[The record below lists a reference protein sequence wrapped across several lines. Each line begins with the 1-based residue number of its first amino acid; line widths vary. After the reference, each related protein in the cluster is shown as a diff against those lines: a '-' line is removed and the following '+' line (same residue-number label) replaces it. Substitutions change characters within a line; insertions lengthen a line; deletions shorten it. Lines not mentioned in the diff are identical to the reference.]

1 MKEFEAKTVEECLA
15 QAKEELG
22 TEDFKYEVLEE
33 TKSLFS
39 KKAKIGVYELSDVI
53 EYASNYVLT
62 VVESL
67 GLNATIKSSLSDD
80 IIHLDLASTEDAPRI
95 IGRGGETLKAINE
108 LVRGATFNK
117 FDKHYRILLNINNY
131 KDQKY
136 EKLIAMARRVAR
148 EVKNTRVTASLA
160 PMTSDERRVVHN
172 ALSNDVHLKTVSVGS
187 GRERHITIQYVNY
200 VPPKHVEEVVE
211 EEAKEN

>member
-1 MKEFEAKTVEECLA
+1 MKEFEAKTVEECLNL
-15 QAKEELG
+15 AKEELG

-33 TKSLFS
+33 VKSLFS
-39 KKAKIGVYELSDVI
+39 KKAKIGVYELTDVI
-53 EYASNYVLT
+53 DYAEKYVLG
-62 VVESL
+62 VIESL
-67 GLNATIKSSLSDD
+67 GLKATIKSSLTDD
-80 IIHLDLASTEDAPRI
+80 IIHLDLHSDEDAPRI

-117 FDKHYRILLNINNY
+117 FDKHYRLLLNINNY

-148 EVKNTRVTASLA
+148 EVKSTRVTASLS

-200 VPPKHVEEVVE
+200 VPPRQTEEVLVEES
-211 EEAKEN
+211 KEN